1 MELTEILTFA
11 MATIV
16 AMLGFYMK
24 QLAVELREMR
34 RDHNKCKEELPLRF
48 MLKVDYHD
56 EQKQFRGDIKED
68 IADLKVLIQS
78 LFDKMER
85 ERRE

>member
-24 QLAVELREMR
+24 QLAV
-34 RDHNKCKEELPLRF
+34 PLRF

-68 IADLKVLIQS
+68 IADLKILIQS

-85 ERRE
+85 DRRK